1 MFFNFE
7 ISSFGFFDSSMSDI
21 LKNQSVSKERI
32 VNTYEIEFYSTSS
45 NKLSFI
51 DNTSIKREKGTFICA
66 KPGQKRYSQ
75 LHNRCYFCYISSDDS
90 NLISLLNSLP
100 NYFSI
105 YNIEKVVHIFEEILK
120 CNKDTPK
127 DQFQLQSNV
136 TRLLA
141 YVFSHAHNSH
151 PETEA
156 SFYNHQKA
164 LQKTT
169 SYIKEHLGEKLTLQ
183 KLSYVAELSPSYF
196 HKLFCEMFNQTPSQY
211 ILDYRIA
218 QAKVMLV
225 SSDKSILQISEDCGF
240 SSQSYFGMVFK
251 KIMGCSPMEYKIQ
264 NNAATS
270 K

>member
-164 LQKTT
+164 LQKN
-169 SYIKEHLGEKLTLQ
+169 
-183 KLSYVAELSPSYF
+183 
-196 HKLFCEMFNQTPSQY
+196 HKLHQRAFRRKAHLTKAFLCSRAEP
-211 ILDYRIA
+211 IL
-218 QAKVMLV
+218 
-225 SSDKSILQISEDCGF
+225 F
-240 SSQSYFGMVFK
+240 S
-251 KIMGCSPMEYKIQ
+251 
-264 NNAATS
+264 
-270 K
+270 